1 VRLPPVVLA
10 LTALL
15 TTSACD
21 PEEAAGQDGAEGAEA
36 KLDPAKAAADAAAKE
51 REQAKQEAA
60 GHFAV
65 CMAGCIEGRAQSP
78 TDRQTCRLTC
88 GADRLEAGGPGPSP
102 SSTAALARWQTCVDD
117 GCGKGGSATDAAT
130 CRLNCAQ
137 TALTGDA
144 APALRGAAR
153 GCAVSCLEQV
163 GDCEAACSGD
173 ADGVATCRM
182 QCSGAGERCL
192 GRCEADPTTTPTKP
206 AAAPSDD
213 GSTAPKPSTGLGAQ

>member
-137 TALTGDA
+137 TALTGGVAQGGDC
-144 APALRGAAR
+144 GAA
-153 GCAVSCLEQV
+153 CA
-163 GDCEAACSGD
+163 GD
-173 ADGVATCRM
+173 ADGVATGRM

-192 GRCEADPTTTPTKP
+192 GRCEAEPTTTPTKP
-206 AAAPSDD
+206 AAARSDD